1 MAAADVN
8 ELLVRGRSTD
18 LARFARAD
26 VDVVETFAG
35 NPHPKRRGARN
46 GALWSLILV
55 VPATLAAEMGG
66 MNHKY
71 LPLAYCLIV
80 CGGAALGAWLAE
92 EARTVVVYR
101 K

>member
-55 VPATLAAEMGG
+55 VPATLAAAGLLLDRLWRRRARRVARRRGADGG
-66 MNHKY
+66 G
-71 LPLAYCLIV
+71 LPEV
-80 CGGAALGAWLAE
+80 NRPG
-92 EARTVVVYR
+92 
-101 K
+101 